1 MLFQNII
8 LCLFWG
14 LIDMFLNGLIQLLL
28 DINFDK
34 NIQANKMNKIGLL
47 PTNLI
52 LFLMVLG

>member
-8 LCLFWG
+8 LCLFGG